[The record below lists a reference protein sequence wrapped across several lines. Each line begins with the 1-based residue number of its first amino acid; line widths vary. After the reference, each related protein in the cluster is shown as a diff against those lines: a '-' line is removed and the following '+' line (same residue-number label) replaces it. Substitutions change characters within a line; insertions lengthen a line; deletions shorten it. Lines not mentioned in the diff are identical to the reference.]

1 MGIEPEL
8 LLMFC
13 KILHFE
19 AQKLMKECNVPDD
32 FRSLYSKVFVHT
44 ALKATKEYEEF
55 MGDENMI
62 KKAEKLAGAVRT
74 VATKNPEEIINYGL
88 DLLNGKE

>member
-1 MGIEPEL
+1 MEIQPES

-13 KILHFE
+13 EILHFE

-44 ALKATKEYEEF
+44 ALKVTKEYEKF

-62 KKAEKLAGAVRT
+62 KKAKKLADAVRT
-74 VATKNPEEIINYGL
+74 VTTKNPEEIINLGL
-88 DLLNGKE
+88 ELLKDKK